1 MAESWGCRGAAP
13 RMCGKIALKMS
24 RDSAPAA
31 PGNSPLPRP
40 LGLFHILAI
49 VLLWNCG
56 YKGTRV
62 ANTLYALELGA
73 GPLDTGLLLAV
84 YGLFPLLLAIHIGKI
99 GDRYGV
105 RLPVVAG
112 TIISALGILLPW
124 LWPVYPT
131 LFLSAAV
138 SGAGFIMVQVSAQSL
153 VGAFGSGSART
164 HNLNLYALA
173 VAMSDLIGP
182 VFAGFSIDHFGHV
195 RTYLHLALPTVASV
209 CVLVFLA
216 HRLPHH
222 ATGGTDRGSQR
233 MMDLVRS
240 PNLRRML
247 VTSALVM
254 GGLDLFQLYLP
265 IYGHA
270 IALPA
275 SAIGLVM
282 GAFAAAAFV
291 TRVLLPALVRR
302 FGEAAALRYAMFL
315 AAGTFFLIPM
325 FESAVVLGVI
335 CFVLGLGMGL
345 GQPLTVILTYNYS
358 PAGRHGEG
366 LGLRIAINNSMHVT
380 VPAIFGAVGSL
391 LGLAPVFWASSAM
404 LAAGG
409 YAARARK
416 PA

>member
-1 MAESWGCRGAAP
+1 
-13 RMCGKIALKMS
+13 MS
-24 RDSAPAA
+24 RDAAPAA
-31 PGNSPLPRP
+31 PGASPLPRP
-40 LGLFHILAI
+40 LGLYQILAI

-62 ANTLYALELGA
+62 ANTLFALELGA

-99 GDRYGV
+99 GDRHGV

-112 TIISALGILLPW
+112 TIVSALGILLPW
-124 LWPVYPT
+124 LWPVYPM

-138 SGAGFIMVQVSAQSL
+138 SGAGFIMVQVSMQSL
-153 VGAFGSGSART
+153 IGSFGSGTART
-164 HNLNLYALA
+164 RNLNLYALI
-173 VAMSDLIGP
+173 VSVSDLLGP
-182 VFAGFSIDHFGHV
+182 VLAGFSIDQFGHV
-195 RTYLHLALPTVASV
+195 RTYLHLAVPAVAAV
-209 CVLVFLA
+209 GVLVFLA

-222 ATGGTDRGSQR
+222 ATGGADRRGQR
-233 MMDLVRS
+233 MMDLFRS
-240 PNLRRML
+240 RNLRRML

-265 IYGHA
+265 LHGHSVG
-270 IALPA
+270 LPA
-275 SAIGLVM
+275 SAIGLIM
-282 GAFAAAAFV
+282 GAFAAASFV
-291 TRVLLPALVRR
+291 TRALLPVLVHRVGEQQAL
-302 FGEAAALRYAMFL
+302 GCSMILSAS
-315 AAGTFFLIPM
+315 TFFLIPM
-325 FESAVVLGVI
+325 FESAVVLGVV

-345 GQPLTVILTYNYS
+345 GQPLTVILAYNYS
-358 PAGRHGEG
+358 PPGRHGES

-416 PA
+416 RA

>member
-1 MAESWGCRGAAP
+1 MNGRVAGRKRGPSGDLTPKTRMDRPRIDAPTIGSTVASRKRVPAP
-13 RMCGKIALKMS
+13 RCADPCSSLRQACVKIGIKTS
-24 RDSAPAA
+24 RNPAPPA
-31 PGNSPLPRP
+31 PGISPLPRP
-40 LGLFHILAI
+40 LSLYQILAI

-84 YGLFPLLLAIHIGKI
+84 YGLFPLLLAIHVGQI

-105 RLPVVAG
+105 RRPVVAG
-112 TIISALGILLPW
+112 TIVSALGILLPW
-124 LWPVYPT
+124 LWPVYPM

-138 SGAGFIMVQVSAQSL
+138 SGAGFILVQVSIQSL
-153 VGAFGSGSART
+153 VGSLRSVSAPT
-164 HNLNLYALA
+164 PNPNLYALA

-222 ATGGTDRGSQR
+222 ATGGMDRGSQR
-233 MMDLVRS
+233 MMDLFRS

-247 VTSALVM
+247 VTSALVI

-275 SAIGLVM
+275 SVIGMIM
-282 GAFAAAAFV
+282 GAFAAAAV
-291 TRVLLPALVRR
+291 CER
-302 FGEAAALRYAMFL
+302 
-315 AAGTFFLIPM
+315 
-325 FESAVVLGVI
+325 
-335 CFVLGLGMGL
+335 
-345 GQPLTVILTYNYS
+345 
-358 PAGRHGEG
+358 
-366 LGLRIAINNSMHVT
+366 
-380 VPAIFGAVGSL
+380 
-391 LGLAPVFWASSAM
+391 
-404 LAAGG
+404 GG
-409 YAARARK
+409 
-416 PA
+416 PHP